1 MDAVMFR
8 VSPQKTS
15 TSGGH
20 IDFRMKLTV
29 APAGN

>member
-8 VSPQKTS
+8 VSPQKAG

-20 IDFRMKLTV
+20 IDFQMTLTV
-29 APAGN
+29 EPD